1 MIIKHKLVYDA
12 MMLLRVQKGADE
24 ARRQMKKNLND

>member
-1 MIIKHKLVYDA
+1 

-24 ARRQMKKNLND
+24 ARRQKKKILNVRGLCEA